1 MGEPM
6 RKAQAVRR
14 TVTLEA
20 GIVGAA
26 ALLAPRRPVLAGGL
40 VAAGAAF
47 AYGAFARN
55 SRLLG
60 PALARGETA
69 SARAALTF
77 DDGPGPATPAVLAA
91 LRAAGARAT
100 FFVLGRQAERHPD
113 LVRAIAADGHELA
126 SHGYD
131 HGILVYRGPGHV
143 AEQLKRTEEAVRAA
157 LGHDGLT
164 RLLRTPHGFR
174 GLATW
179 PAARAAGYRLVG
191 WTSGVFDS
199 AEPGAGTIADR
210 VRRALRPGAIIL
222 LHDADGWDPARS
234 RAQTAAAVPA
244 ICAAAR
250 ERGLELVTVSELAAA

>member
-6 RKAQAVRR
+6 RKAQVVRR

-20 GIVGAA
+20 GIAGAA
-26 ALLAPRRPVLAGGL
+26 SLLAHRRPFIAAGL
-40 VAAGAAF
+40 VAGGAAF

-55 SRLLG
+55 SQLLG
-60 PALARGETA
+60 PALARGEA
-69 SARAALTF
+69 GSARAALTF
-77 DDGPGPATPAVLAA
+77 DDGPGPATAAVLAA
-91 LRAAGARAT
+91 LRTEGAKAT

-131 HGILVYRGPGHV
+131 HGILVYRGPRHV
-143 AEQLKRTEEAVRAA
+143 REQLRRTEEAVGSA
-157 LGHDGLT
+157 LGRDALS

-174 GLATW
+174 GIATW

-191 WTSGVFDS
+191 WSTGVFDTS
-199 AEPGAGTIADR
+199 DPGAAAIAER
-210 VRRALRPGAIIL
+210 VRRAFLPGAIIL
-222 LHDADGWDPARS
+222 LHDADGWEPARP
-234 RAQTAAAVPA
+234 RAQTAEAVPA

-250 ERGLELVTVSELAAA
+250 DRGLELVTVSELAGS